1 MSRETP
7 CQRHVSVNSTIFI
20 LSFKWLHRM
29 FGGRASHRSVIGNL
43 RTPDLCGN
51 QVGLRAAF
59 DGKWC
64 QENRSADS
72 ETRCVHSVY
81 GFGRN
86 FFLTP
91 SDECGVMLFSAP
103 GYREI
108 LATSLS
114 TGSWDQAIE
123 PEIRTSEFLNLCELS
138 DSLPVCTS
146 NVGHPCQMSKNTMGF
161 EQSL

>member
-1 MSRETP
+1 MTKTNAVPLESSSLWNSDLSQRIPSR
-7 CQRHVSVNSTIFI
+7 IFSDFR
-20 LSFKWLHRM
+20 LLQTVTNF
-29 FGGRASHRSVIGNL
+29 

>member
-1 MSRETP
+1 M
-7 CQRHVSVNSTIFI
+7 I
-20 LSFKWLHRM
+20 LN
-29 FGGRASHRSVIGNL
+29 I

-123 PEIRTSEFLNLCELS
+123 PEIRTSEF
-138 DSLPVCTS
+138 
-146 NVGHPCQMSKNTMGF
+146 SKSRGGF
-161 EQSL
+161 WLAGTNE